1 MVMEY
6 NQL

>member
-6 NQL
+6 Y